1 MARVR
6 YTAMIAADPATGMPR
21 PELNGQSGQIVAAG
35 TTTPVVITDNNGLVI
50 GQSRLTITSTFV
62 PTFWVEDGLEEVDWW
77 DGSNRVPLDSNQG
90 TRNAARAAA
99 ADAAASRT
107 AAEAARS
114 SAAGAIRAINGAGPG
129 PDGNFILDAGTIGD
143 VTAESLGLGSVDNT
157 RDEDKPVSTKQ
168 KEALD
173 KKADDA
179 KVVKTSGDQT
189 IDGTKTFQ
197 KPPVVPD
204 ASFSPAKVEGLPEAL
219 AARVIAP
226 EGGLTIAPPMS
237 KAAYDALPTKDPK
250 TIYLTWGG

>member
-6 YTAMIAADPATGMPR
+6 YKAMIAADPATGMPR

-35 TTTPVVITDNNGLVI
+35 TTTPVAITDNNGLVI
-50 GQSRLTITSTFV
+50 GQSRLTITASTFV

-99 ADAAASRT
+99 TDAAGSLK
-107 AAEAARS
+107 AAEEARS
-114 SAAGAIRAINGAGPG
+114 FAAGAIRTIGGAGP
-129 PDGNFILDAGTIGD
+129 DESGD
-143 VTAESLGLGSVDNT
+143 FDPGVFGEATKESLGLARVDNT
-157 RDEDKPVSTKQ
+157 KDEDKPVSKPQ

-173 KKADDA
+173 KKADDSA
-179 KVVKTSGDQT
+179 VVKTTGDQT

-197 KPPVVPD
+197 KPPVVP
-204 ASFSPAKVEGLPEAL
+204 AKSFSPAKVDGLTEAL
-219 AARVIAP
+219 AARVVAP
-226 EGGLTIAPPMS
+226 EGGLTMAPPMS
-237 KAAYDALPTKDPK
+237 KAAYDALATKDPK